1 MAHLRF
7 GEFSRSTVRSF
18 LKSGGMKIEKEDVDI
33 DEAVY
38 FLDLVFRLAEIG
50 IKNKMSPEDVVNYFV
65 KLTEQLSKQM
75 EKISPKLK

>member
-1 MAHLRF
+1 
-7 GEFSRSTVRSF
+7 
-18 LKSGGMKIEKEDVDI
+18 MKIEKEDVDI